1 MFRIISKRNRYQNPW
16 YSISGEEAVH
26 SVTGSHIHYDVVRY
40 KNPVVVALVKHGG
53 NVLVEEIER
62 YPINALSLE
71 LPAGGMEAGETPEA
85 AAAREVLEETGI
97 TIRNAKCVYRFYSN
111 DGGSDQLVHVVGRVC
126 FGGYRRADQ
135 RAARRVLD
143 GGRNPAKEDHGQ
155 HHEGWRV
162 DYRRAAVFIGGQRC
176 RGGSGMNCSIR
187 VI

>member
-1 MFRIISKRNRYQNPW
+1 M
-16 YSISGEEAVH
+16 H

-111 DGGSDQLVHVVGRVC
+111 DGGSDQLVHVVVGEYASGDIVVQTSELQDAYWMEAETLRKKITDNTMKDGVSII
-126 FGGYRRADQ
+126 
-135 RAARRVLD
+135 AALL
-143 GGRNPAKEDHGQ
+143 
-155 HHEGWRV
+155 
-162 DYRRAAVFIGGQRC
+162 FL
-176 RGGSGMNCSIR
+176 
-187 VI
+187 

>member
-111 DGGSDQLVHVVGRVC
+111 DGGSDQLVHVVVGEYASGDIVVQTSELQDAYWMEAETLRKKITDNTMKDGVSII
-126 FGGYRRADQ
+126 
-135 RAARRVLD
+135 AALL
-143 GGRNPAKEDHGQ
+143 
-155 HHEGWRV
+155 
-162 DYRRAAVFIGGQRC
+162 FL
-176 RGGSGMNCSIR
+176 
-187 VI
+187 